1 MEFRQLIILE
11 VQLPAYIG
19 GNAPFLN
26 WATQQFGA
34 HIWYWLKV
42 SKEIILSSQKYL
54 RIVNP

>member
-34 HIWYWLKV
+34 HI
-42 SKEIILSSQKYL
+42 
-54 RIVNP
+54 